1 MKFWQGLTC
10 SLACAA
16 LALLPAV
23 HVEAASVSGRSST
36 VVEWFDTANEDTAVP
51 AFQYLQLNVKD
62 VGADGY
68 NIYTYGRL
76 GYDLADELDSNSN
89 YADSRLY
96 LAYLEK
102 KGFLTNALDFRLGRQ
117 FISTTAGAS
126 VMDGLRLD
134 YRLMDNYTLTVF
146 GGGDVT
152 YYEGYSAKDLVLGAE
167 FTVSDRFV
175 KNLDLGI
182 SYVAKVDGGRLAMEL
197 IGFDIEY
204 DYNNRLFVYSETQYD
219 YLSDR
224 VSYFLVG
231 GNYYAS
237 PQWSGRLEYLYSLPV
252 FSSTSIYSVFAVD
265 EYEEIMGE
273 ATYNIGNGWKAFGRY
288 TYEIYPEFSNANVFE
303 AGVEKRRTEKFSGYL
318 TGVFRDDK
326 DGQDLKGFKLYLA
339 GRFMQQLQAGVGVD
353 VDVLE
358 RSINYFDGE
367 TSSDETTSSR
377 YWVDATWFI
386 TKRMELQAKVERI
399 ESDLWD
405 YYNRGRIRLNVT
417 F

>member
-36 VVEWFDTANEDTAVP
+36 VLEWFDTAAEDTAVP
-51 AFQYLQLNVKD
+51 AFQYLQLSVKD

-76 GYDLADELDSNSN
+76 GYDLADELSNNSN

-102 KGFLTNALDFRLGRQ
+102 RGFLTSDLDFRLGRQ

-134 YRLMDNYTLTVF
+134 YRLMDNYQFTLF
-146 GGGDVT
+146 GGGDVA
-152 YYEGYSAKDLVLGAE
+152 YYEGYSVKDLVLGAE
-167 FTVSDRFV
+167 FNISDRFV
-175 KNLDLGI
+175 KDLDLGL
-182 SYVAKVDGGRLAMEL
+182 SYVAKVDDGHLAMEL
-197 IGFDIEY
+197 IGFDLEY
-204 DYNNRLFVYSETQYD
+204 DFNKQLFVYSETQYD

-224 VSYFLVG
+224 VSYFLAG
-231 GNYYAS
+231 ANFYAS
-237 PQWSGRLEYLYSLPV
+237 PRWSGRLEYLYSLPV

-273 ATYNIGNGWKAFGRY
+273 ATYRIGNGWKAFGRY
-288 TYEIYPEFSNANVFE
+288 TYEIYPEFSNANVLE
-303 AGVEKRRTEKFSGYL
+303 AGVEKRRTEKYSGYL

-326 DGQDLKGFKLYLA
+326 DGQDLYGFKLYLA
-339 GRFMQQLQAGVGVD
+339 SRFTQAVQAGVGVD

-367 TSSDETTSSR
+367 TSSDDTTSSR

-386 TKRMELQAKVERI
+386 TNRMELQAKVERI